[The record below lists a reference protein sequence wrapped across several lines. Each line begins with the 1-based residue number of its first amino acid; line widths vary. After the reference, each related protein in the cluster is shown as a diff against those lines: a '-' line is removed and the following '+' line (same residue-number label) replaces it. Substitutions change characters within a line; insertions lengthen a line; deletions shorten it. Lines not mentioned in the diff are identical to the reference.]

1 MEVPTP
7 GGTVELKIPAGAA
20 AGRKLRLKG
29 RGIPG
34 STPGDFYAVLQIV
47 VPPADTESARVL
59 YNGMAEQFK
68 SFDPRSM
75 PGA

>member
-1 MEVPTP
+1 MVIREVQDRDFVQLAEMRWTW
-7 GGTVELKIPAGAA
+7 
-20 AGRKLRLKG
+20 
-29 RGIPG
+29 
-34 STPGDFYAVLQIV
+34 DFYAVLQIV